1 MFTKTTNFIKVTTF
15 PTFLE
20 NQSEPDEMHFVWAY
34 TVHIENMGHDTVQ
47 LINRTW
53 YITDARGQVQR
64 VHGPGVVGEQPIIRP
79 GDMFE
84 YTSGT
89 VLPTASGIMVG
100 TYEME
105 DIISRERFD
114 IDIPAFSLDS
124 PMQALRAN

>member
-1 MFTKTTNFIKVTTF
+1 MFTKTTNFIKVTAT
-15 PTFLE
+15 PLFLE
-20 NQSEPDEMHFVWAY
+20 NQSEPAEGHFVWAY
-34 TVHIENMGHDTVQ
+34 TIRIENYGDDTVQ

-53 YITDARGQVQR
+53 FITDAQGHVQR

-79 GDMFE
+79 GDDFE

-89 VLPTASGIMVG
+89 VLPTPSGIMVG

-124 PMQALRAN
+124 PMQAMRAN